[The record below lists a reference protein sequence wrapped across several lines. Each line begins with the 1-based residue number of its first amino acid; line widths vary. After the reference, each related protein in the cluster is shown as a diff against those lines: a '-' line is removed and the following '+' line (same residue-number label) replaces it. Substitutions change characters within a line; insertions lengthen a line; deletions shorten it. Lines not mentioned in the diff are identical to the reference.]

1 MKKVLMRLFIA
12 IEIPADLKKKIGR
25 LQVAISGA
33 RWVPAEQIHLTLA
46 FLGEVEESAVEQLS
60 RELARIH
67 PPEFRLSFSGTG
79 CFPDRRRPRVL
90 WIGVEPHP
98 HLQAL
103 AAMVHE
109 VLLACGIPQE
119 ARPFSPHITL
129 ARLKIP
135 ASGESAAFFDR
146 PEVLKLP
153 PFPVRE
159 FVLFQSRLTPQGAVH
174 SPIRNFPLSAVGGS

>member
-1 MKKVLMRLFIA
+1 MRLFIA
-12 IEIPADLKKKIGR
+12 IEIPDDLKKMIGR
-25 LQVAISGA
+25 LHVDIPGA

-46 FLGEVEESAVEQLS
+46 FLGEVEEIAVEQLG
-60 RELARIH
+60 RELAQIH
-67 PPEFRLSFSGTG
+67 QPEFRLSFSGTG

-90 WIGVEPHP
+90 WIGVEPNP

-119 ARPFSPHITL
+119 SRPFSPHITL

-135 ASGESAAFFDR
+135 ASGASAAFFDR
-146 PEVLKLP
+146 PEALKLP
-153 PFPVRE
+153 PFSVRE
-159 FVLFQSRLTPQGAVH
+159 FILFQSRLTPHGAVH
-174 SPIRNFPLSAVGGS
+174 SPIRGFPLSAGRVGRAH